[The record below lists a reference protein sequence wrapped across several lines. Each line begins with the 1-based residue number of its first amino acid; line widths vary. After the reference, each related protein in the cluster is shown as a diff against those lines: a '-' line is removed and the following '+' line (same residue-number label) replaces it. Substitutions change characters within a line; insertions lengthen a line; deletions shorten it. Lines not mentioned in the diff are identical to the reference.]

1 MEKKK
6 MNIFI
11 KDNITVFKAPEN
23 QTTYLNAKSS
33 ADFSVSVI
41 AFVAAAAVAPV
52 VAILNSH
59 YPALLKLIM
68 DFFYYY
74 SGIRIVYFDNIQHA
88 RINVCVFLTIGS
100 LYFRYFHCVLT
111 FM

>member
-6 MNIFI
+6 MSIFL
-11 KDNITVFKAPEN
+11 KDNLTVVKAPEN

-68 DFFYYY
+68 KFFFND
-74 SGIRIVYFDNIQHA
+74 SGIRIVYFDNIQHS
-88 RINVCVFLTIGS
+88 RINVCVFFLLLAPFIFGI
-100 LYFRYFHCVLT
+100 FIVF
-111 FM
+111 

>member
-1 MEKKK
+1 

-11 KDNITVFKAPEN
+11 KDNLTVFKAPEN
-23 QTTYLNAKSS
+23 HRTYLNAKSS

-68 DFFYYY
+68 KFF
-74 SGIRIVYFDNIQHA
+74 
-88 RINVCVFLTIGS
+88 
-100 LYFRYFHCVLT
+100 
-111 FM
+111 

>member
-6 MNIFI
+6 MSILL
-11 KDNITVFKAPEN
+11 KDNITVFKASEN

-68 DFFYYY
+68 KFF
-74 SGIRIVYFDNIQHA
+74 
-88 RINVCVFLTIGS
+88 
-100 LYFRYFHCVLT
+100 
-111 FM
+111 